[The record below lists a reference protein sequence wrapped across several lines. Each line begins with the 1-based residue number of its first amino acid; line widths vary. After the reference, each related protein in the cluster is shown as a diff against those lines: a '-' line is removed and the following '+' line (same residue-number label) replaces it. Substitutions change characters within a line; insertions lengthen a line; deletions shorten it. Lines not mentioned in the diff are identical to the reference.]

1 MGQYSREEA
10 IVAGKKAV
18 AAGDIDAANQIAD
31 YIDALDEQNLDKSA
45 DAVKLDSESKV
56 SSQEV
61 QTADARDAD
70 KNILSEN
77 TLLYGGLGLALILF
91 IFLGRQV
98 IKRKQIAIRITIFL
112 SLILVAIGYAEG
124 SPLYVPVLL
133 FWGLVWVFDA
143 IVKRD

>member
-1 MGQYSREEA
+1 MPVYTVQDKETGITLKLE
-10 IVAGKKAV
+10 
-18 AAGDIDAANQIAD
+18 GDSPPT
-31 YIDALDEQNLDKSA
+31 EQELVSIFEKHASSLDKSP
-45 DAVKLDSESKV
+45 DAVKLNSESKV

-77 TLLYGGLGLALILF
+77 TLLYGGFGLALILF

>member
-1 MGQYSREEA
+1 MKFLTTA
-10 IVAGKKAV
+10 LLVLMLAGCATV
-18 AAGDIDAANQIAD
+18 RQQDLDAWD
-31 YIDALDEQNLDKSA
+31 
-45 DAVKLDSESKV
+45 
-56 SSQEV
+56 
-61 QTADARDAD
+61 
-70 KNILSEN
+70 
-77 TLLYGGLGLALILF
+77 GGLGLAYILF